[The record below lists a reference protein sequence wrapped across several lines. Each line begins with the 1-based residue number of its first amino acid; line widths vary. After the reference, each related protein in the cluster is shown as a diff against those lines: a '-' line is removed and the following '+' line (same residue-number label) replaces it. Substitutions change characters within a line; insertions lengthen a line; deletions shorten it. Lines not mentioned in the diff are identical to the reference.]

1 MLTRTEAVTDPEL
14 APALTE
20 LERRHG
26 KESGLGGR
34 DIAPYLFVGADRRG
48 FFALS
53 QRDGALL
60 VWNYTGPEDHFA
72 ELAGEFFDHARRTGL
87 RPNLLSLVRLT
98 EVGGDP
104 VTATPFGAL
113 QRIEDLGSFKLS
125 GGRMSRLRYMVK
137 RLEKAGYISG
147 YGAHLNFAKL
157 GEAQL
162 VFTSVTLGD
171 HRREDFVRFEQ
182 AIRGVSE
189 LIECHLVSG
198 GFDYLLKFVTRG
210 IGHYQDVVDGLLDRE
225 IGIAKYFTYVVI
237 KSPIVRADLPIETFV
252 GVD

>member
-1 MLTRTEAVTDPEL
+1 MLSSPKLDRIDVNIL
-14 APALTE
+14 A
-20 LERRHG
+20 
-26 KESGLGGR
+26 
-34 DIAPYLFVGADRRG
+34 
-48 FFALS
+48 
-53 QRDGALL
+53 
-60 VWNYTGPEDHFA
+60 
-72 ELAGEFFDHARRTGL
+72 
-87 RPNLLSLVRLT
+87 RL
-98 EVGGDP
+98 
-104 VTATPFGAL
+104 
-113 QRIEDLGSFKLS
+113 QQN
-125 GGRMSRLRYMVK
+125 GRMTNIMLASAIGLSPSPCLARVK
-137 RLEKAGYISG
+137 RLEKAGHISG